1 MNNYHARAT
10 VRVRLEVSANSVWTE
25 DCQVSE
31 IREQAT
37 EEILQLLSALQ
48 IPGVLSVEVDGVDVL
63 VISNKRLFAASSFS
77 QRVDHEQPDHLSHGR
92 GDTVAQRSQS
102 LLPIIHPAPY
112 LPFRLPRVLSFAPP
126 CWPATPEVQPG
137 GKPIS
142 SSTHSG
148 FNDPSI
154 GIGRREVG
162 TFTVPRL
169 VPSHVRP
176 ARGNDRTVED

>member
-63 VISNKRLFAASSFS
+63 VISNKRLFTASSFS
-77 QRVDHEQPDHLSHGR
+77 
-92 GDTVAQRSQS
+92 
-102 LLPIIHPAPY
+102 
-112 LPFRLPRVLSFAPP
+112 
-126 CWPATPEVQPG
+126 
-137 GKPIS
+137 
-142 SSTHSG
+142 
-148 FNDPSI
+148 
-154 GIGRREVG
+154 
-162 TFTVPRL
+162 
-169 VPSHVRP
+169 
-176 ARGNDRTVED
+176 